1 MAIIA
6 MSQQL
11 GTRGNDLGQLVARRL
26 GYRFLSR
33 EDLIALVSRV
43 YKVTADEMVVLDER
57 QPHFWSRLKT
67 EGVRFASF
75 FRATLLREMAQ
86 DRLVTISPS
95 APVFLPP
102 YGCGLKVRIVGPFDD
117 RVKVVGETENLS
129 AVAAQ
134 RRVRD
139 HDREVRARIQTLMG
153 VDIDDPASYDIVVNG
168 CGTPLEISAAA
179 LAACAEQIDARIGAE
194 QWQHMRDA
202 ATAAQVRAA
211 CHAHPKL
218 GHAPLEVQCTQGAVQ
233 VRGPGLVP
241 PWDELANQVASKIE
255 GVRSVAVEADET
267 PIPVRPD

>member
-11 GTRGNDLGQLVARRL
+11 GSRGNDLGRLVAKRL
-26 GYRFLSR
+26 GYRFMSR
-33 EDLIALVSRV
+33 EDLIAQVSRI
-43 YKVTADEMVVLDER
+43 YNVTPDQLMVVDER

-67 EGVRFASF
+67 ESTRFISF
-75 FRATLLREMAQ
+75 FRANLLREMAQ
-86 DRLVTISPS
+86 DRLVAVSPS
-95 APVFLPP
+95 AAAFMPP
-102 YGCGLKVRIVGPFDD
+102 YGCGLRVRVVGPLDN
-117 RVKVVGETENLS
+117 RARLVGEMENL
-129 AVAAQ
+129 APVAAQ

-153 VDIDDPASYDIVVNG
+153 VDIDDAAAYDIVVNG
-168 CGTPLEISAAA
+168 YGAPLEISAEA

-194 QWQHMRDA
+194 QWQRMRDA

-218 GHAPLEVQCTQGAVQ
+218 GHAPIEVVCTRGAVQ

>member
-33 EDLIALVSRV
+33 EDLIAQVSRV

-102 YGCGLKVRIVGPFDD
+102 YRCGLKVRIVGPFDD

-168 CGTPLEISAAA
+168 CGTPLEISAVG
-179 LAACAEQIDARIGAE
+179 LAACAEQIDARIDAE
-194 QWQHMRDA
+194 QWQQMRDA

>member
-6 MSQQL
+6 ISQQL
-11 GTRGNDLGQLVARRL
+11 GSRGTDLGLLAAKRL

-33 EDLIALVSRV
+33 EDLFAQISRV
-43 YKVTADEMVVLDER
+43 YNVTPDQLVVVDER
-57 QPHFWSRLKT
+57 QPHFWTRLKT
-67 EGVRFASF
+67 EGARLASF

-86 DRLVTISPS
+86 DRLVAVSP
-95 APVFLPP
+95 AAAVCMPP
-102 YGCGLKVRIVGPFDD
+102 YRCGLKVRVVGPFED
-117 RVKVVGETENLS
+117 RVKLAGETENL
-129 AVAAQ
+129 APVAAQ

-139 HDREVRARIQTLMG
+139 HDREMRARIQTLMA

-168 CGTPLEISAAA
+168 YGAPLEISAAG
-179 LAACAEQIDARIGAE
+179 LAACAEQIDARIGPE
-194 QWQHMRDA
+194 QWQRMRDA

-241 PWDELANQVASKIE
+241 PWDALANQVASKIE

-267 PIPVRPD
+267 PIPVRLD